1 MKKKVL
7 ALSLCAAALLFLSA
21 CGSSG
26 DGAADGG
33 SGPNSTPESS
43 HEAES
48 TSGITIDGI
57 KSAIQLYDPSF
68 EFDADKPMFS
78 VVGAED
84 GWMGYTSDGD
94 VVKVYQYAG
103 EDEYTTA
110 KETYASIM
118 GDWPENGGFVLETN
132 DEAVKTVFQTYN
144 GSLDSVTVP
153 EVPEAEAIQLGKTCT
168 ITDLCEFTV
177 DYADL
182 KKEVLPPNPD
192 SFYSYYKEKDGM
204 TYLDVAI
211 STKNLRTT
219 ARGAD
224 EFGSVKA
231 ICGAGY
237 EYDGFSVIEE
247 SGGSDFTYT
256 NITNIDPLQTSVI
269 HYLISI
275 PNELA
280 DDATASIT
288 LEITMLDHDYT
299 LLVR

>member
-21 CGSSG
+21 CGLSG